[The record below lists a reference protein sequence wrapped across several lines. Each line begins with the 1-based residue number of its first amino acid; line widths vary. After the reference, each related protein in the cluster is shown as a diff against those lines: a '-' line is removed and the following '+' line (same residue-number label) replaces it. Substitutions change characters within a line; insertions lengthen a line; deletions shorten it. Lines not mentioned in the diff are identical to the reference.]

1 MIYLN
6 GKKVNFIDFPNK
18 ERRLDLPKEMVN
30 IGFYDVVNAV
40 YWKYNGDASIFEL
53 LLLDDAIR
61 SYKEKYNLYI
71 GYMPYSRMDR
81 TENEGTA
88 FSLDIMTTLLTQN
101 LWAISEVFILD
112 PHSEVTLKQL
122 NQKSK
127 QNLDYNFAKEFNYL
141 DHWSNETTQSYSFA
155 KDVIDYTKLNI
166 KNAWFVFPDKGAA
179 KRYNAND
186 YPNVIVCEK
195 VRDFATGQ
203 IQDIKAHIEKQ
214 TTTPDKHAPLIIIDD
229 LCSYGGTFVGAIKAI
244 ENDLGITSKNNW
256 LIVTHAEEALTQG
269 DIPKT
274 FQKVFTT
281 DSIATPPKAMSMSS
295 HDFDGNHQFYVRPVL
310 DIIEE
315 LNN

>member
-6 GKKVNFIDFPNK
+6 EKKVNFIDFPNK

-30 IGFYDVVNAV
+30 MDVYSVVNDV
-40 YWKYNGDASIFEL
+40 YWKYDGDASIFEL

-61 SYKEKYNLYI
+61 SYKENYNLYI

-88 FSLDIMTTLLTQN
+88 FSLDIMTTLLTRN
-101 LWAISEVFILD
+101 LQAISEVFILD
-112 PHSEVTLKQL
+112 PHSKVTLKQL
-122 NQKSK
+122 NRKSK
-127 QNLDYNFAKEFNYL
+127 QNLNYNFAKEFEYL
-141 DHWSNETTQSYSFA
+141 GSDETTRIYSFA
-155 KDVIDYTKLNI
+155 KDVITYTNLDT

-203 IQDIKAHIEKQ
+203 IQNIKAHIEKQ
-214 TTTPDKHAPLIIIDD
+214 TSTPDEHAPIIIIDD

-244 ENDLGITSKNNW
+244 EKDLNITSKDNW
-256 LIVTHAEEALTQG
+256 LIVTHAEEAMTQG
-269 DIPKT
+269 KVPKT
-274 FQKVFTT
+274 FQKVFST
-281 DSIATPPKAMSMSS
+281 DSIATTPKAMSMSS
-295 HDFDGNHQFYVRPVL
+295 HTFDSNHQFYVRPVL
-310 DIIEE
+310 DIIKE
-315 LNN
+315 LNK

>member
-18 ERRLDLPKEMVN
+18 ERRLDLPKEMVDMD
-30 IGFYDVVNAV
+30 IYDVVNTV
-40 YWKYNGDASIFEL
+40 YWKYDGDTSIFEL
-53 LLLDDAIR
+53 LLLDDAIH
-61 SYKEKYNLYI
+61 SYKENYNLYI

-88 FSLDIMTTLLTQN
+88 FSLNIMTTLLTRN
-101 LWAISEVFILD
+101 LQAISEVFILD

-127 QNLDYNFAKEFNYL
+127 QNLSYNFAKEFEYL
-141 DHWSNETTQSYSFA
+141 DHWSDETTQIYSFA
-155 KDVIDYTKLNI
+155 KDVITYTNVDT

-203 IQDIKAHIEKQ
+203 IQNIKAHIEKQ
-214 TTTPDKHAPLIIIDD
+214 TATPNEHAPIIIIDD

-244 ENDLGITSKNNW
+244 ENDLGITSKDNW
-256 LIVTHAEEALTQG
+256 LIVTHAEEAMTQG
-269 DIPKT
+269 NIPKT

-281 DSIATPPKAMSMSS
+281 DSIATVTKNKEISEISFL
-295 HDFDGNHQFYVRPVL
+295 DQF
-310 DIIEE
+310 
-315 LNN
+315 

>member
-30 IGFYDVVNAV
+30 THVNNV
-40 YWKYNGDASIFEL
+40 YWKYENDTSIFEL
-53 LLLDDAIR
+53 LMIDSAIQ
-61 SYKEKYNLYI
+61 SYDERYNLFI

-81 TENEGTA
+81 IEKKGTA

-101 LWAISEVFILD
+101 LQAVNYLFILD
-112 PHSEVTLKQL
+112 PHSDVTLKQFK
-122 NQKSK
+122 QKTT
-127 QNLDYNFAKEFNYL
+127 YL
-141 DHWSNETTQSYSFA
+141 DFASEFYYLNNDSIYSFA
-155 KDVIDYTKLNI
+155 KNVINYTELNI
-166 KNAWFVFPDKGAA
+166 ENAWFVFPDKGAA
-179 KRYNAND
+179 KRYNAED

-214 TTTPDKHAPLIIIDD
+214 TTTPDEHAPIIIIDD

-244 ENDLGITSKNNW
+244 EKDLSITSKDNW
-256 LIVTHAEEALTQG
+256 LIVTHAEEAMTQG
-269 DIPKT
+269 KIPKT
-274 FQKVFTT
+274 FQKVFST
-281 DSIATPPKAMSMSS
+281 DSIATPPKAMSMTN
-295 HDFDGNHQFYVRPVL
+295 HAFDGNHQFYVQPVL

-315 LNN
+315 LNK

>member
-30 IGFYDVVNAV
+30 RDVYDIVNTV
-40 YWKYNGDASIFEL
+40 YWKYDGNASIFEL
-53 LLLDDAIR
+53 LLLDNAIH
-61 SYKEKYNLYI
+61 SYKENYNLYI
-71 GYMPYSRMDR
+71 GYLPYSRMDR

-88 FSLDIMTTLLTQN
+88 FSLDIMTTLLTRN
-101 LWAISEVFILD
+101 LQAINKVFILD

-127 QNLDYNFAKEFNYL
+127 QNLDYNFAKEFKYL
-141 DHWSNETTQSYSFA
+141 DHWSDETTQIYSFA
-155 KDVIDYTKLNI
+155 KDVITYTNLDT

-214 TTTPDKHAPLIIIDD
+214 TSTPDKHAPLIIIDD

-244 ENDLGITSKNNW
+244 EKDLCITSKNNW
-256 LIVTHAEEALTQG
+256 LIVTHAEEAITHG
-269 DIPKT
+269 KVPET
-274 FQKVFTT
+274 FQKVFST
-281 DSIATPPKAMSMSS
+281 DSIATPSKAMSMSS
-295 HDFDGNHQFYVRPVL
+295 HDFDGNHQFYVRPVR
-310 DIIEE
+310 DIIEK
-315 LNN
+315 LNK

>member
-30 IGFYDVVNAV
+30 MDFYDVVNDV
-40 YWKYNGDASIFEL
+40 YWKYDGDASIFEL
-53 LLLDDAIR
+53 LLLDNAIH
-61 SYKEKYNLYI
+61 SYKENYNLYI

-88 FSLDIMTTLLTQN
+88 FSLNIMTTLLTQN
-101 LWAISEVFILD
+101 LWAISKVFILD

-122 NQKSK
+122 NRKSK
-127 QNLDYNFAKEFNYL
+127 QNLDYNFAKEFEYL
-141 DHWSNETTQSYSFA
+141 DHWFDETTQSYSFA

-166 KNAWFVFPDKGAA
+166 KNAWFIFPDKGAA

-203 IQDIKAHIEKQ
+203 IQNIKAHIEKQ
-214 TTTPDKHAPLIIIDD
+214 TSTPDEHAPLIIIDD
-229 LCSYGGTFVGAIKAI
+229 LCSYGGTFVGAVKAI

-256 LIVTHAEEALTQG
+256 LIVTHAEEAMTQG
-269 DIPKT
+269 NVPKT
-274 FQKVFTT
+274 FQKIFTT
-281 DSIATPPKAMSMSS
+281 DSIATPSKAMSMSS

-310 DIIEE
+310 DIIEG
-315 LNN
+315 LNK